1 MNNETIIRFSLS
13 YDLNNY
19 VDLGGCYA
27 PSARHLHNSSDHT
40 QLNHTDQTHMLI
52 INFQRQSIGKSFR
65 VGDQSKWRLVKENIK

>member
-1 MNNETIIRFSLS
+1 MNKETIIRFSLS

-52 INFQRQSIGKSFR
+52 INFQR
-65 VGDQSKWRLVKENIK
+65 

>member
-1 MNNETIIRFSLS
+1 MYSHWNRLS

-40 QLNHTDQTHMLI
+40 QLHLI
-52 INFQRQSIGKSFR
+52 N
-65 VGDQSKWRLVKENIK
+65 VK

>member
-27 PSARHLHNSSDHT
+27 PSARHLHNPSDHT
-40 QLNHTDQTHMLI
+40 QLNHTDQTHKLI
-52 INFQRQSIGKSFR
+52 INFQC
-65 VGDQSKWRLVKENIK
+65 

>member
-1 MNNETIIRFSLS
+1 MIMSLKQKKIKFKPRIKLNHNMNNETIIRFSLS

-40 QLNHTDQTHMLI
+40 QLNHTDQTHKLI
-52 INFQRQSIGKSFR
+52 INFQC
-65 VGDQSKWRLVKENIK
+65 

>member
-1 MNNETIIRFSLS
+1 MIMSLKQKKIKFKPRTKLNHNMNNETIIRFSLS

-40 QLNHTDQTHMLI
+40 QLNHTDQTNMLI
-52 INFQRQSIGKSFR
+52 INFQR
-65 VGDQSKWRLVKENIK
+65 